1 METMGWLGDDV
12 WFAHAVHVNDDEI
25 RQFAGTGVGV
35 AHCPCSNMRLA
46 SGIAPIKQYLESG
59 VKVGLGVDGS
69 ASNDASNILLEARQA
84 MLLARLRIGLL
95 PPEGPKTLLA
105 TSDLLRRGEWM
116 TARETLEIA
125 TRGGDAVLGRD
136 DVGHLSPGMR
146 ADFFSINLDTVDY
159 AGALNDPVAATMF
172 CAPQKARY
180 TVVDGRVVVEDGRV
194 VTVDMGPVVE
204 AHNRFSRGLVSAL

>member
-1 METMGWLGDDV
+1 
-12 WFAHAVHVNDDEI
+12 
-25 RQFAGTGVGV
+25 
-35 AHCPCSNMRLA
+35 
-46 SGIAPIKQYLESG
+46 
-59 VKVGLGVDGS
+59 
-69 ASNDASNILLEARQA
+69 
-84 MLLARLRIGLL
+84 
-95 PPEGPKTLLA
+95 
-105 TSDLLRRGEWM
+105 
-116 TARETLEIA
+116 
-125 TRGGDAVLGRD
+125 
-136 DVGHLSPGMR
+136 MR